1 MILQTWS
8 GSVIHHEID
17 APIYRASGSRT
28 YIAIY
33 RSHYVRLQRDYQTA
47 EWCKIERFAFDPA
60 EPLPF
65 EHPVHQSYTDR
76 YHPITATQFNFYL
89 DEAVKFTMSNY
100 EKTPV
105 L

>member
-8 GSVIHHEID
+8 GSVIHHDLD

-28 YIAIY
+28 YIAVY
-33 RSHYVRLQRDYQTA
+33 ASHYVRLQRDYQTA
-47 EWCKIERFAFDPA
+47 EWCKIERFAYDPH

-76 YHPITATQFNFYL
+76 YHQITPAQFNFAL
-89 DEAVKFTMSNY
+89 AEAVQFTLSNY
-100 EKTPV
+100 EKHPI